1 MSSVRSETVAKAEA
15 YYDSRE
21 ADEFYKNFWG
31 GEDIHIGLYSSPSE
45 DVAKASHRTVATM
58 AEEIGELGRQ
68 SKVIDLGAGYGGSAR
83 YLSSQWGCHVDCLNL
98 SQTQNNM
105 NMLKNEDAGLA
116 ALIDVVYGSFED
128 IPVDGPIY
136 DVVWSQD
143 AFLHSGHRARVLD
156 EIRRVCKPGGHVIF
170 TDPMQADDCPDG
182 VLQPILDRIHLKN
195 MGSFIFYRQELASR
209 GFEEV
214 SVQPMLGQLK
224 THYTRIIEEVRDRY
238 DLAASLSGKE
248 YVDNM
253 LRGLGY
259 WVDGAE
265 KNHLAW
271 GLIHF
276 KKIL

>member
-15 YYDSRE
+15 YYDSIE

-31 GEDIHIGLYSSPSE
+31 GEDIHIGLYDTSSE
-45 DVAKASHRTVATM
+45 EVAKASYRTVATM
-58 AEEIGELGRQ
+58 AAELDGLGKL

-98 SQTQNNM
+98 SQTQNALNVA
-105 NMLKNEDAGLA
+105 KNKDAGLS
-116 ALIDVVYGSFED
+116 ALIDVTHGSFEE
-128 IPVDGPIY
+128 IPIDESVY

-156 EIRRVCKPGGHVIF
+156 EISRVCKPGGHVIF
-170 TDPMQADDCPDG
+170 TDPMQADDCPVG

-195 MGSFIFYRQELASR
+195 MGSFGFYREELAKR
-209 GFEEV
+209 GFVEI

-224 THYTRIIEEVRDRY
+224 THYSRISEEVRGRY
-238 DLAASLSGKE
+238 GLAVSLSGKV

-253 LRGLGY
+253 LRGLEY

-265 KNHLAW
+265 KNYLAW
-271 GLIHF
+271 GIIHF
-276 KKIL
+276 KKEL